1 MENVHT
7 LVLRSVYRDS
17 AFLMRLSSSAREA
30 SGADQVSA
38 LMGTPGNKD
47 LLAASGFL
55 GAAATEAG
63 PNDLIVSIVAA
74 PDRLAAARKAVQERL
89 APTAAAATPLARQQA
104 KSLGQALRVQ
114 PDSNLAIISTA
125 GDYAKFEAAQALA
138 AGLDVLLYS
147 DNIAIADEV
156 ALKNL
161 AQEQGRLLMGPDC
174 GTALFQGVPLGFANN
189 VRRGTVGMVA
199 SSGTGIQEVSCLL
212 DRCGLGISY
221 AYGTGRRDFFDAV
234 GGVTAAAA
242 LERLRDDDDTKAILV
257 IAQAPGEETRRRMA
271 ALFKTLGKPVI
282 ARYIGVDAAAP
293 QTSPGERDG
302 VQHVG
307 TLLDLV
313 LGAVRLLAPAL
324 DTSDLFLPTAPPP
337 SPRRGFLRGVFSGGT
352 LCQEAA
358 QEALPRLRRDVY
370 SNVPIPGTKPL
381 PARAASVS
389 HTFVDMGGDEFTVGR
404 PHPMLFPEEK
414 MERITAELCDPDTAV
429 VLTDLVL
436 GYGTCREQ
444 ARLLVRAVDK
454 ASAVSGGRS
463 RDCLVVASVTGT
475 DADTPSRSEEMAV
488 LREAGVVVLGN
499 TVMAARHAAQALA
512 GVVDG

>member
-47 LLAASGFL
+47 LLAASGL
-55 GAAATEAG
+55 LTAAAAEAG
-63 PNDLIVSIVAA
+63 PNDLVVSIVAA
-74 PDRLAAARKAVQERL
+74 PDRLAAARKAVEERL
-89 APTAAAATPLARQQA
+89 TPTAATATPLARQQA

-114 PDSNLAIISTA
+114 PGTNLAIISTA

-147 DNIAIADEV
+147 DNIAVPDEV
-156 ALKNL
+156 ALKGL
-161 AQEQGRLLMGPDC
+161 AREKGRLLMGPDC

-189 VRRGTVGMVA
+189 VRRGTVGLVA

-271 ALFKTLGKPVI
+271 EVYKTLGKPVLT
-282 ARYIGVDAAAP
+282 RYIGVDDARLRN
-293 QTSPGERDG
+293 SDRDG

-324 DTSDLFLPTAPPP
+324 DTGDLFLPNAPPP
-337 SPRRGFLRGVFSGGT
+337 APRRGFLRGVFSGGT

-389 HTFVDMGGDEFTVGR
+389 HTFVDMGGDEFTVGH

-414 MERITAELCDPDTAV
+414 MERITAELYDPDTAV

-444 ARLLVRAVDK
+444 AKLLVRALDK
-454 ASAVSGGRS
+454 ASSMTGGRC

-475 DADTPSRSEEMAV
+475 DADTPSRSEEMAI